1 MPSRP
6 PLSSA
11 GAGEA
16 DVRAC
21 GNFTAINPL
30 RPDRPLGYGDVA
42 TALKTAEPE
51 HRFSPTDKRE
61 VQLGPNPAR
70 RGELLRN

>member
-1 MPSRP
+1 VLVATSRDHLP
-6 PLSSA
+6 P
-11 GAGEA
+11 GP
-16 DVRAC
+16 
-21 GNFTAINPL
+21 TAL
-30 RPDRPLGYGDVA
+30 LGHGDTV

-51 HRFSPTDKRE
+51 HRFSPTEKRE

>member
-1 MPSRP
+1 MRK
-6 PLSSA
+6 A
-11 GAGEA
+11 AGEA

-21 GNFTAINPL
+21 GNFTRSPPPAAGH
-30 RPDRPLGYGDVA
+30 RDTA

-51 HRFSPTDKRE
+51 HRFSPTEKRE
-61 VQLGPNPAR
+61 VRLGPNPAR

>member
-1 MPSRP
+1 MSVLVATSRDQ
-6 PLSSA
+6 PL
-11 GAGEA
+11 
-16 DVRAC
+16 
-21 GNFTAINPL
+21 P
-30 RPDRPLGYGDVA
+30 RPDRPPGYRDTA

-51 HRFSPTDKRE
+51 HRFSPTEKRE